1 MRGPCKSRPMNHRS
15 HLRNLLL
22 IPVILMSGCSSI
34 SVLKEKPNLNF
45 TFRPPSKIYV
55 RDFTGDLKVFR
66 VDRKEDSL
74 VEFQNKTANQLSQD
88 LVSKLNSCVLP
99 SERLGAKAPLPKGD
113 VWLIEGTFDRV
124 NQGSRMMRILFGM
137 GAGGTKLETTVRV
150 LSLSGN
156 RPAELLTFKTSGGSN
171 LEPGPGLLCG
181 PPDPTDF
188 LTTPLWASAM
198 TGLTK
203 DTTRTAKEIA
213 AEISDYLQKHG
224 VKAKAPRLKVK
235 RMRGPRA
242 KLP

>member
-1 MRGPCKSRPMNHRS
+1 MVTLMNHRS
-15 HLRNLLL
+15 YLLL
-22 IPVILMSGCSSI
+22 LPAILVCGCSSI
-34 SVLKEKPNLNF
+34 SVLREKPNPNVA
-45 TFRPPSKIYV
+45 FRPPSKIYV

-74 VEFQNKTANQLSQD
+74 VEFQKKTATQLSED
-88 LVSKLNSCVLP
+88 LVAKLNSCVLT
-99 SERLGAKAPLPKGD
+99 SERLATKAPLPKGD
-113 VWLIEGTFDRV
+113 VWLIEGTFERV

-137 GAGGTKLETTVRV
+137 GAGGTKLETSVRV
-150 LSLSGN
+150 LSLAGS
-156 RPAELLTFKTSGGSN
+156 RPTELLTFKTSGGSN

-224 VKAKAPRLKVK
+224 VKPKDPRLQVK
-235 RMRGPRA
+235 RMKGPRA
-242 KLP
+242 N

>member
-1 MRGPCKSRPMNHRS
+1 MNYRS
-15 HLRNLLL
+15 SLRVLL
-22 IPVILMSGCSSI
+22 IIPLVLLSGCSSI
-34 SVLKEKPNLNF
+34 SVLKEKPNPNV

-74 VEFQNKTANQLSQD
+74 TEFQKKTADQLSQD
-88 LVSKLNSCVLP
+88 LVSKLNACVLP
-99 SERLGAKAPLPKGD
+99 SERLGAKVPPPNGN
-113 VWLIEGTFDRV
+113 VWLVEGTFDRV

-150 LSLSGN
+150 LSLAGS
-156 RPAELLTFKTSGGSN
+156 RPTEILTFKTSGGSN

-188 LTTPLWASAM
+188 ITTPLWASAM

-203 DTTRTAKEIA
+203 DTTRTAKEIT

-224 VKAKAPRLKVK
+224 VKPKDTKLKVK

-242 KLP
+242 N